1 MFFERLVPESYLE
14 FSVITQNDEGGWEV
28 PSNDSKRQQE
38 ATSLKRQKSDDDYSV
53 DFELSILRDLIGALY
68 SLMYGD
74 VTKASQVLL
83 LRVQTL
89 AKSV

>member
-38 ATSLKRQKSDDDYSV
+38 ATSLKR
-53 DFELSILRDLIGALY
+53 
-68 SLMYGD
+68 
-74 VTKASQVLL
+74 
-83 LRVQTL
+83 
-89 AKSV
+89 